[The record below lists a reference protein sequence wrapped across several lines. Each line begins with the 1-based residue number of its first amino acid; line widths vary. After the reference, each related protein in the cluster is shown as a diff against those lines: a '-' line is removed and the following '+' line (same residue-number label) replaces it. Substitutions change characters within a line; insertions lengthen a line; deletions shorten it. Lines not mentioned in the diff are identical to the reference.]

1 MLTSCALILLSGM
14 MFGTLFKKIHLPAII
29 GMITAGGLAVVLVLG
44 AMIFRMSGVAASLVK
59 TLFNHKE
66 RMFCMLAYTPK
77 ATVQATIGAIPF
89 AMGFS
94 CGELIMTV
102 SVISILLTAPFGAVC
117 IDYFSDVLLSNGDYL
132 C

>member
-14 MFGTLFKKIHLPAII
+14 MFGTLFKKMHLPAII
-29 GMITAGGLAVVLVLG
+29 GMITAGGLAVVLG

-66 RMFCMLAYTPK
+66 RLFSMLAYTPK
-77 ATVQATIGAIPF
+77 ATVQATIGAIPL
-89 AMGFS
+89 AMGFN
-94 CGELIMTV
+94 CGKLIMTV

-117 IDYFSDVLLSNGDYL
+117 IDHFSDVLLSNGDYL

>member
-14 MFGTLFKKIHLPAII
+14 MFGTLFKRMRLPAII
-29 GMITAGGLAVVLVLG
+29 GMITAGGLAVVLG

-66 RMFCMLAYTPK
+66 RLFCMLAYTPK
-77 ATVQATIGAIPF
+77 ATVQATIGAIPL
-89 AMGFS
+89 AMGFN
-94 CGELIMTV
+94 CGKLIMTV

-117 IDYFSDVLLSNGDYL
+117 IDHFSDVLLSNGDYL

>member
-14 MFGTLFKKIHLPAII
+14 FFGTLFKKIHLPAII
-29 GMITAGGLAVVLVLG
+29 GMIAAGGLAVVLG

-59 TLFNHKE
+59 TSFNQKE
-66 RMFCMLAYTPK
+66 RLFCMLAYTPK
-77 ATVQATIGAIPF
+77 ATVQAAIGAIPF
-89 AMGFS
+89 AMGFN

-117 IDYFSDVLLSNGDYL
+117 IDYFSDVLLSNGDLL